1 MKIPATAALLS
12 FLVLATASMAQ
23 SDPRVIEAE
32 DKYIRPILLVA
43 PDSPK
48 RDPAD
53 KWPIEIRV
61 SGTVNASGTLEAAE
75 FSPSERN
82 EKYIL
87 AIQEVLPFWRF
98 RPAIDDKICAPVATS
113 GVVLVWFEEKAGKP
127 SVSVSVPKNSSER
140 EANKAALSM
149 PRVTLKVRPKVEY
162 PSDARRT
169 GMEGSAELLF
179 QINPLG
185 EVMQTTLLYSI
196 PNKIFGDESLR
207 GARRT
212 QFSLSGTSDAPE
224 KNRCITIPF
233 FFCLKSPASYPSPAC
248 LK

>member
-1 MKIPATAALLS
+1 MKIFVAALLL
-12 FLVLATASMAQ
+12 FLITATASMAQ

-43 PDSPK
+43 PDIPK
-48 RDPAD
+48 RDAAD
-53 KWPIEIRV
+53 KLPVEIRV
-61 SGTVNASGTLEAAE
+61 NGMVNPSGTLESAE
-75 FSPSERN
+75 FLPSEGN

-87 AIQEVLPFWRF
+87 AIKEVLPFWRF
-98 RPAIDDKICAPVATS
+98 RPAIDDKLCTPVAS
-113 GVVLVWFEEKAGKP
+113 RGVVLVWFEEKEGKP

-140 EANKAALSM
+140 ESNKVAVSM
-149 PRVTLKVRPKVEY
+149 PRVTMKVRPKVEY
-162 PSDARRT
+162 PSDARRA

-212 QFSLSGTSDAPE
+212 QFSLSGASDAPE
-224 KNRCITIPF
+224 KNRCIALPL
-233 FFCLKSPASYPSPAC
+233 FFCLQSPATYPSPAC